1 MELHEE
7 HVSKVFATIIT
18 SVKLCIEL
26 QDLDFWRSLCSKFVF
41 WELGDVCIFFKGF
54 WLFLYLFFWKENVMN
69 EEILE
74 FI

>member
-7 HVSKVFATIIT
+7 HVSKVYATIIP

-26 QDLDFWRSLCSKFVF
+26 QDLHFCVQNLCLG
-41 WELGDVCIFFKGF
+41 LGDVCIFLRVSGC
-54 WLFLYLFFWKENVMN
+54 LVLFFWKENVMN